1 MKKLYIISIVFL
13 LLCARGFTQ
22 IYTFQIGEKL
32 NNSYILSETNYAV
45 IIEKNTANS
54 GKTFDIIYRDA
65 RLTGYKDAGSIKILP
80 NGTLVATMLKT
91 SLGKDMWVLIYGN
104 VEQEFDSIEREIYSG
119 NNSIIFTRLINYGI
133 AVINGEAK
141 VQYSELYD
149 SVINDNSYAFSYS
162 RDGQYFVNINGEE
175 KQVSAKADRLKFS
188 NDGNNIVYVI
198 ENEGNAVIFTG
209 STDSEGF
216 RLVDDLA
223 SFNNNSIAYAV
234 KAIPGMDTN
243 STNMISSNDSMSNTF
258 ITNTNDMTNEVITN
272 TTTITN
278 YNLSNVSVYTNE
290 EGVTVKGQSNTIAL
304 MVVTNVIT
312 NIRYN
317 ELPNLPAAADSTNS
331 IISNEFIMTSV
342 IANGRN
348 YGEFNLVTNMS
359 FSPDGKTLVFI
370 NINSNNTMQLY
381 VGGNMTT
388 NYDMI
393 HNYKYSDDSKILAY
407 SAQTNNV
414 SFLVVNGKR
423 LPRTFDKINDIYF
436 STNNTLVYNASMN
449 EREYI
454 IANDFESPSYN
465 KITSF
470 KFLGDSFAFTAE
482 RLGKHYYFILNKNSS
497 VRREFGGYD
506 YVSAMD
512 NNQEDALSI
521 VSDGKNIFIIKNGV
535 IVNNQQ

>member
-22 IYTFQIGEKL
+22 VYTFQIGEKL
-32 NNSYILSETNYAV
+32 NNSYILSETNYAI
-45 IIEKNTANS
+45 IIEKNSANS
-54 GKTFDIIYRDA
+54 GKTFDIIYKDA
-65 RLTGYKDAGSIKILP
+65 RLTGYKDAGNIKILP
-80 NGTLVATMLKT
+80 NGTLIATMLKT
-91 SLGKDMWVLIYGN
+91 SLGKDMWVVIYGN
-104 VEQEFDSIEREIYSG
+104 IEQEFDSIEREIYSG
-119 NNSIIFTRLINYGI
+119 NNSIIFTRLMDYGV

-175 KQVSAKADRLKFS
+175 KQVSSKADRLKFS

-209 STDSEGF
+209 STDSENF
-216 RLVDDLA
+216 VLVDDLA

-234 KAIPGMDTN
+234 KMLPQTMTNDTNTMMTNGTNMMMNDTN
-243 STNMISSNDSMSNTF
+243 SMM
-258 ITNTNDMTNEVITN
+258 TNDIITN
-272 TTTITN
+272 TTTVTN

-317 ELPNLPAAADSTNS
+317 ELPDLPAAADSTNS
-331 IISNEFIMTSV
+331 IITNEFIMTSV
-342 IANGRN
+342 VANGRN
-348 YGEFNLVTNMS
+348 YGEFNSVTNMS
-359 FSPDGKTLVFI
+359 FSPDGKTLVFV

-414 SFLVVNGKR
+414 SFLIVNGKR
-423 LPRTFDKINDIYF
+423 LPRNFDKINDIYF
-436 STNNTLVYNASMN
+436 SENNSLVYNASIN
-449 EREYI
+449 GREYI
-454 IANDFESPSYN
+454 MANDFESPSYN
-465 KITSF
+465 RITSF

-482 RLGKHYYFILNKNSS
+482 RLGKHYYFILNKNNS

-512 NNQEDALSI
+512 NNQTDALSI
-521 VSDGKNIFIIKNGV
+521 VSDEKNVFIIKNGM